1 MSGLFYAMLWL
12 FFNVFSRVFLGYRTI
27 GQKHIPRKGGV
38 VFAANHASY
47 SDIPLLGCGIP
58 RRVAYLGR
66 ATLFPNRFFNWALRS
81 LGWIPLKTDRIDR
94 KAFGEAISL
103 IKAGKPVVIFP
114 EGTRSQDGNL
124 KKGKPGIGVI
134 VAETQ
139 CKVIPAYI
147 SGSYEVLPMGA
158 TRLRLHPVTIH
169 FGEPLEFSS
178 SSGERTREFYDY
190 VSNTVMSRIAELG
203 QVPYPFKHKHQSL
216 KSAAQPSNAE
226 DEAGNFC

>member
-1 MSGLFYAMLWL
+1 MLKSSQRGCEWVVL
-12 FFNVFSRVFLGYRTI
+12 CHPLDVFFNLFSRVFLRYQDHT
-27 GQKHIPRKGGV
+27 GQEHIPRKGGV
-38 VFAANHASY
+38 LFAANHASY

-114 EGTRSQDGNL
+114 EGTRSQDGHL

-139 CKVIPAYI
+139 CQVIPAYI
-147 SGSYEVLPMGA
+147 SGSHEGVTDGRHAPAIASRHDSFWGA
-158 TRLRLHPVTIH
+158 FRI
-169 FGEPLEFSS
+169 FIFSRMNDLAS
-178 SSGERTREFYDY
+178 F
-190 VSNTVMSRIAELG
+190 MIM
-203 QVPYPFKHKHQSL
+203 
-216 KSAAQPSNAE
+216 
-226 DEAGNFC
+226 

>member
-1 MSGLFYAMLWL
+1 MTF
-12 FFNVFSRVFLGYRTI
+12 
-27 GQKHIPRKGGV
+27 
-38 VFAANHASY
+38 
-47 SDIPLLGCGIP
+47 
-58 RRVAYLGR
+58 LGR

-103 IKAGKPVVIFP
+103 LKAGKPVVIFP
-114 EGTRSQDGNL
+114 EGTRSQDGHL

-139 CKVIPAYI
+139 CLVIPAYVCD
-147 SGSYEVLPMGA
+147 SHKALPMGA
-158 TRLRLHPVTIH
+158 TRRRMHPVTIH

-178 SSGERTREFYDY
+178 SSDERPREFYDY
-190 VSNTVMSRIAELG
+190 VSTTVMTRIAELG
-203 QVPYPFKHKHQSL
+203 QVPYPYKPESF
-216 KSAAQPSNAE
+216 KSASQPSNAE

>member
-1 MSGLFYAMLWL
+1 MLWL
-12 FFNVFSRVFLGYRTI
+12 FFYVLSRVFLRYRTI
-27 GQKHIPRKGGV
+27 GQEHIPRKGGV
-38 VFAANHASY
+38 VIAANHASY

-81 LGWIPLKTDRIDR
+81 LGWIPLKTDRMDR

-103 IKAGKPVVIFP
+103 IQAGKPVVIFP

-124 KKGKPGIGVI
+124 KEGKPGIGVI

-139 CKVIPAYI
+139 CQVIPAYI

-158 TRLRLHPVTIH
+158 TRLRLHPVTIY
-169 FGEPLEFSS
+169 FGEPLEFSPS
-178 SSGERTREFYDY
+178 PSERPREFYDY
-190 VSNTVMSRIAELG
+190 VSTTVMRRIAELG
-203 QVPYPFKHKHQSL
+203 QVPYPFKQKHESL
-216 KSAAQPSNAE
+216 ESASRPSKAE